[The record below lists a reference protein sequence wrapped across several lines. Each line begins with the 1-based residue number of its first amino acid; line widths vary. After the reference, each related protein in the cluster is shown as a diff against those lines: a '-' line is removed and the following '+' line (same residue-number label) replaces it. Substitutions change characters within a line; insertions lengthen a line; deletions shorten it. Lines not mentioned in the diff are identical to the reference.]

1 MTHFVIGEEGKE
13 EELNDFIEDEPQE
26 ERNDE
31 KDTFSEDDD
40 DEISDEELQ
49 GKKKGR
55 SRFHHVS
62 LITLTYVSRWKDER
76 L

>member
-55 SRFHHVS
+55 S
-62 LITLTYVSRWKDER
+62 LISSCFSDDFDIRI
-76 L
+76 